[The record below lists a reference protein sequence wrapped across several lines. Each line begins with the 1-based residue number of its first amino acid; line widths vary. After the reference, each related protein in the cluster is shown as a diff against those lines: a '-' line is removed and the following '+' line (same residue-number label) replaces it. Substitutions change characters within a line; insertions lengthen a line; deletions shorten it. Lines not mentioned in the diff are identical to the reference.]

1 MEGLA
6 ALLFWGFVFWVCW
19 KWFLG
24 KFVGRFKATKAA
36 KAQIKARQI
45 SDEYY
50 YEMAAKE
57 VQQNQIR
64 PGLWAKAWSDVGGDE
79 TKAKA
84 LYLKLRVAT
93 MKDEAAKFIFE
104 GMNDSAVVGD
114 ATSKVIVQCP
124 RCNQKIRVSA
134 GGSGTIV
141 CSNCGGSFKIET

>member
-1 MEGLA
+1 MAELFILA
-6 ALLFWGFVFWVCW
+6 FWAFVFWICW

-24 KFVGRFKATKAA
+24 DFVGNFKATKTA
-36 KAQIKARQI
+36 KAQIKARQV

-57 VQQNQIR
+57 VQQDQIR
-64 PGLWAKAWSDVGGDE
+64 PGLWAKAWSEVGGDE

-93 MKDEAAKFIFE
+93 MKDEAAKFIFD
-104 GMNDSAVVGD
+104 GMNDSAAVGD
-114 ATSKVIVQCP
+114 ATEKVVVHCT

-141 CSNCGGSFKIET
+141 CPGCGGSFKAQT